1 MEQIYIWKIWKVDN
15 MKRCTK
21 CTLTD
26 EIEDVTLDEDGVCNF
41 CRIYENLLKQY
52 PGGIDGFYQ
61 LQQLAEKIRHKQR
74 KSKYDVVIGYS
85 GGCDSTYLIHIAHQL
100 GLRILAVHYNNGWNG
115 KIAEENMKNLH
126 KFIPFASVRWTFKKE
141 LVDDINRAFL
151 LSGSRDCDISY
162 DMAATAAVY
171 EIANKFNVKYILNGH
186 NFRTEGICPLSWCYM
201 YARYFKYVHKKYGR
215 IPNAT
220 KHMPNLW
227 LRKWLYWIVIKRI
240 KHLRPLYHINIKKED
255 MIEVL
260 GNLYDFKWYGGHH
273 MDNEYTAFLGNVMF
287 PHKFNTD
294 RRKIEI
300 TAFVR
305 SGNMTKEEG
314 LKKWYEFVP
323 INQKLVD
330 RVEDELRVNVSSI
343 VTTNNKKT
351 HHDFKT
357 YHRIFKTFRWFFWI
371 LSAFKLVPWTFYKK
385 YCK

>member
-1 MEQIYIWKIWKVDN
+1 M
-15 MKRCTK
+15 RCKK
-21 CTLTD
+21 CVLTD
-26 EIEDVTLDEDGVCNF
+26 DIEDVTLDEDGVCSF
-41 CRIYENLLKQY
+41 CRIYEKLCKQY
-52 PGGIDGFYQ
+52 PGGVDGFEE
-61 LQQLAEKIRHKQR
+61 LRKMAEKIRYKQR

-85 GGCDSTYLIHIAHQL
+85 GGCDSSYLIYIAYTL
-100 GLRILAVHYNNGWNG
+100 GLRILAVHYDNGWNG
-115 KIAEENMKNLH
+115 KIAEKNMKNLK
-126 KFIPFASVRWTFKKE
+126 KFIPFDAVRWKFKKE

-201 YARYFKYVHKKYGR
+201 DARYIKDVHKKHGW

-240 KHLRPLYHINIKKED
+240 KQIRPLYYIDIKKEN
-255 MIEVL
+255 MIKL
-260 GNLYDFKWYGGHH
+260 LSDQCDFKWYGGHH
-273 MDNEYTAFLGNVMF
+273 MDNDYTAFLSNIMF
-287 PHKFNTD
+287 PHKFRTD
-294 RRKIEI
+294 RRIIEYA
-300 TAFVR
+300 AFVR
-305 SGNMTKEEG
+305 SGNMTREDA
-314 LKKWYEFVP
+314 LKKLKEDVP
-323 INQKLVD
+323 INRKLVD
-330 RVEDELRVNVSSI
+330 RVENELRVNVSTLVSDRE
-343 VTTNNKKT
+343 TT

-357 YHRIFKTFRWFFWI
+357 YHRTFKTFKWFFWI